1 MPYAAGE
8 TEVWTTYTY
17 DGSGR
22 QLTSTVPD
30 GSVTATAYTGNSVTT
45 TDPAGIWKK
54 NVTDAFGNLTAVY
67 EPDPATGSATTG
79 PVTNY
84 TYNGANQLTNVSMV
98 RGTLT
103 QTRTFTYSGSD
114 LASETTPEAGTVTYA
129 YDGNH
134 HVTQRTDALGQQ
146 TQYSYDAYER
156 LVEVRHYVSG
166 TEQTRQRVDY
176 VYDTPIPAGYTQNN
190 TWGRLSA
197 VEFQGQTPFGFDLDF
212 AYEYSYNQAGR
223 VTGNRMLTTPSG
235 ETLFDLKAQYA
246 WDNQG
251 RMTSMTYPSGT
262 AMTYA
267 FDPMGRPST
276 MTQNQSF
283 TAAAATYGSAG
294 QLLTLGGETFTYNSM
309 LQLTRVTGGMPGSSI
324 DMQYIYNTGH
334 NNGRV
339 TQTIDGVL
347 GETVNYQY
355 DYLHRLTAATAT
367 NNAWGEAYSYD
378 GFGNLTAKTPTVGSA
393 PTFSG
398 SAGSNA
404 QNGAL
409 GGQWDVE
416 NRPMTQGST
425 FYVYDPWGRRI
436 WKQWTGQTGANE
448 CEAYFY
454 GATGQKLE
462 SYSCEYTPNTIDWF
476 TTLEG
481 INTYFGGKMLS
492 EKGVAVLTD
501 RLGSVRA
508 NSNGESFSYFPW
520 GEERGT
526 GTADGRTK
534 FAGYYRDLPGQDYAN
549 ARYYSARRRGV
560 FGVRIRAAFT
570 RPIPTP

>member
-1 MPYAAGE
+1 M
-8 TEVWTTYTY
+8 
-17 DGSGR
+17 
-22 QLTSTVPD
+22 
-30 GSVTATAYTGNSVTT
+30 
-45 TDPAGIWKK
+45 
-54 NVTDAFGNLTAVY
+54 
-67 EPDPATGSATTG
+67 
-79 PVTNY
+79 TN
-84 TYNGANQLTNVSMV
+84 NA
-98 RGTLT
+98 
-103 QTRTFTYSGSD
+103 
-114 LASETTPEAGTVTYA
+114 
-129 YDGNH
+129 
-134 HVTQRTDALGQQ
+134 
-146 TQYSYDAYER
+146 
-156 LVEVRHYVSG
+156 
-166 TEQTRQRVDY
+166 
-176 VYDTPIPAGYTQNN
+176 
-190 TWGRLSA
+190 
-197 VEFQGQTPFGFDLDF
+197 
-212 AYEYSYNQAGR
+212 
-223 VTGNRMLTTPSG
+223 
-235 ETLFDLKAQYA
+235 
-246 WDNQG
+246 
-251 RMTSMTYPSGT
+251 
-262 AMTYA
+262 
-267 FDPMGRPST
+267 
-276 MTQNQSF
+276 
-283 TAAAATYGSAG
+283 
-294 QLLTLGGETFTYNSM
+294 
-309 LQLTRVTGGMPGSSI
+309 
-324 DMQYIYNTGH
+324 GH

-404 QNGAL
+404 QNGSL
-409 GGQWDVE
+409 PGQWDVE

-534 FAGYYRDLPGQDYAN
+534 FAGYYRDQPGQDYAM
-549 ARYYSARRRGV
+549 ARYYSATTGS
-560 FGVRIRAAFT
+560 FWSPDPGGMNNANAANPT
-570 RPIPTP
+570 TWNRYDYVMGDPINRTDVNGLCSDQDNPPCFSTNSAPPPPGPTPGSPVQGTGNDSPPVDLGGGDPGGSGSSTPSNADLLSASIGRVTADLLKPECAKDFKNVSKTVNELSNISFHDYGEATVSTNKAGKNRTKGGQWGQYNPFTHSINLNSNSSVNWADPSHSMDLLNGVQTPSDFIAGELSFLGLPATTPMTASQFIDLVVLHELAHYDGRVGNPDKGANEIKLWNDCVKQ

>member
-1 MPYAAGE
+1 MNFRA
-8 TEVWTTYTY
+8 
-17 DGSGR
+17 
-22 QLTSTVPD
+22 
-30 GSVTATAYTGNSVTT
+30 
-45 TDPAGIWKK
+45 
-54 NVTDAFGNLTAVY
+54 
-67 EPDPATGSATTG
+67 
-79 PVTNY
+79 
-84 TYNGANQLTNVSMV
+84 
-98 RGTLT
+98 
-103 QTRTFTYSGSD
+103 
-114 LASETTPEAGTVTYA
+114 
-129 YDGNH
+129 
-134 HVTQRTDALGQQ
+134 
-146 TQYSYDAYER
+146 
-156 LVEVRHYVSG
+156 
-166 TEQTRQRVDY
+166 
-176 VYDTPIPAGYTQNN
+176 
-190 TWGRLSA
+190 
-197 VEFQGQTPFGFDLDF
+197 QTPFGFDLDF

-235 ETLFDLKAQYA
+235 ETLFDLQGQYA

-324 DMQYIYNTGH
+324 DMQYIYSTGH

-534 FAGYYRDLPGQDYAN
+534 FAGYYRDQPGQDYAN
-549 ARYYSARRRGV
+549 RAVLFGDDGEFLESGSGWDEDGGLDESEELEPVCVCERR
-560 FGVRIRAAFT
+560 
-570 RPIPTP
+570 PD

>member
-1 MPYAAGE
+1 MKARRNG
-8 TEVWTTYTY
+8 
-17 DGSGR
+17 GLFKS
-22 QLTSTVPD
+22 
-30 GSVTATAYTGNSVTT
+30 SVALQR
-45 TDPAGIWKK
+45 D
-54 NVTDAFGNLTAVY
+54 D
-67 EPDPATGSATTG
+67 E
-79 PVTNY
+79 
-84 TYNGANQLTNVSMV
+84 LTN
-98 RGTLT
+98 
-103 QTRTFTYSGSD
+103 D
-114 LASETTPEAGTVTYA
+114 
-129 YDGNH
+129 
-134 HVTQRTDALGQQ
+134 
-146 TQYSYDAYER
+146 
-156 LVEVRHYVSG
+156 
-166 TEQTRQRVDY
+166 
-176 VYDTPIPAGYTQNN
+176 
-190 TWGRLSA
+190 
-197 VEFQGQTPFGFDLDF
+197 
-212 AYEYSYNQAGR
+212 
-223 VTGNRMLTTPSG
+223 
-235 ETLFDLKAQYA
+235 
-246 WDNQG
+246 
-251 RMTSMTYPSGT
+251 
-262 AMTYA
+262 
-267 FDPMGRPST
+267 
-276 MTQNQSF
+276 
-283 TAAAATYGSAG
+283 
-294 QLLTLGGETFTYNSM
+294 
-309 LQLTRVTGGMPGSSI
+309 
-324 DMQYIYNTGH
+324 TGH

-339 TQTIDGVL
+339 TQTIDSVL

-404 QNGAL
+404 QNGSL
-409 GGQWDVE
+409 PGQWDVE

-534 FAGYYRDLPGQDYAN
+534 FAGYYRDQPGQDYAN
-549 ARYYSARRRGV
+549 ARYYSATTGSFWSPDPGGMKTADSTNPGSWNRYGYVAGDPVSLIDPGGTFQCNPAVCGQQQQQDPCGADPSLLGCDPTAYAPGSTNYFGSTDPGVGVVMVASQRRLSLSAWLRTAPPLALLGWHK
-560 FGVRIRAAFT
+560 GRSIQC
-570 RPIPTP
+570 